1 MILYIHHFLIIA
13 HIAKCR
19 MRLINISMSSV
30 LKVMLE
36 WTLFPSSSLG
46 IHIFKIYDENCFPFF
61 GFKGFEFIGF
71 KDAEFISVFSGV
83 RDSQSKVVCFV
94 FYMAIMGIFY
104 RSNYVC
110 HYPFSNVQ
118 CLSFEFRHL
127 IIPLV
132 FCIVCPSSASY
143 NYFDI
148 IYLIWF
154 GLIGLWCLTPLSTIF
169 QFYRGMS
176 FIGGGNRRSLRKP
189 QACRK
194 LLASLVTQ
202 CCIEYTSP

>member
-1 MILYIHHFLIIA
+1 MIKIAFRSLVLRVLNSLVLKMLNSSPFLVGFEIPNL
-13 HIAKCR
+13 KF
-19 MRLINISMSSV
+19 SV
-30 LKVMLE
+30 L
-36 WTLFPSSSLG
+36 
-46 IHIFKIYDENCFPFF
+46 Y
-61 GFKGFEFIGF
+61 FIWPLWAF
-71 KDAEFISVFSGV
+71 SIVRITFVITPLVTCSV
-83 RDSQSKVVCFV
+83 
-94 FYMAIMGIFY
+94 
-104 RSNYVC
+104 
-110 HYPFSNVQ
+110 
-118 CLSFEFRHL
+118 SFEFRHL

-132 FCIVCPSSASY
+132 FCIVCSSSASY

-189 QACRK
+189 HACRK
-194 LLASLVTQ
+194 LLASLVTK

>member
-1 MILYIHHFLIIA
+1 LYFIWPLWAFSIVRITFVITPLVT
-13 HIAKCR
+13 C
-19 MRLINISMSSV
+19 SV
-30 LKVMLE
+30 
-36 WTLFPSSSLG
+36 
-46 IHIFKIYDENCFPFF
+46 
-61 GFKGFEFIGF
+61 
-71 KDAEFISVFSGV
+71 
-83 RDSQSKVVCFV
+83 
-94 FYMAIMGIFY
+94 
-104 RSNYVC
+104 
-110 HYPFSNVQ
+110 
-118 CLSFEFRHL
+118 SFEFRHL

-132 FCIVCPSSASY
+132 FCIVCSSSASY

-194 LLASLVTQ
+194 LLSSLVTK